1 MNTPNKDQKRL
12 LKELDKFHR
21 SDSKHI
27 FTYSGPPGSGK
38 TWVIGL
44 FFEKNHIKSDEYI
57 TCAYSGKAANVLAM
71 RGLPA
76 RTIHSLIMCTLKE
89 RNCRMEHLF
98 TNRSL
103 Y

>member
-12 LKELDKFHR
+12 LKELDKFHK

-44 FFEKNHIKSDEYI
+44 FFEKNHIYGIKLD
-57 TCAYSGKAANVLAM
+57 AYAVRRL
-71 RGLPA
+71 GL
-76 RTIHSLIMCTLKE
+76 
-89 RNCRMEHLF
+89 
-98 TNRSL
+98 
-103 Y
+103 